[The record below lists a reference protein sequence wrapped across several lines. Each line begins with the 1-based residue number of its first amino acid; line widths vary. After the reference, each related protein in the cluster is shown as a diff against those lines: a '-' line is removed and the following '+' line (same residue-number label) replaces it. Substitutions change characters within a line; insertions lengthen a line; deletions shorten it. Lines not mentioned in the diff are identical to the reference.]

1 MALQRIYS
9 QRKLITAFVFLLTLA
24 IGLYGVTLG
33 HSLADAHLRA
43 QMSALGNAK
52 ARFLESRLGH
62 ILTSTRIMALEI
74 NRNNG
79 TINNFDE
86 FASEIISS
94 LGGISN
100 LQLAPD
106 GIVTE
111 IYPLVG
117 NEKALGHNILRDDKR
132 RDEALLA
139 IKERHLTL
147 AGPFELVQGGIAV
160 IGRYPVFLDAEVGS
174 RFWGFCSVVIYLE
187 ELLKQAYLED
197 LLEQGYGYQL
207 SRTDPVSKAPY
218 IFLKSG
224 FELEGISET
233 VSINVPNSSWLLT
246 VYEPHHGVELID
258 VLGGVLSVFFA
269 GLLAFLANYYMRKP
283 EVLKLI
289 VDEKTAELEQLAF
302 YDPLTGLAN
311 RRLLIEHLKYA
322 VNKSIRNNIQSAL
335 LYLDLDD
342 FKRIND
348 SLGHEIGDGLLEEV
362 STRIVN
368 NIRKGD
374 IAARL
379 GGDEFAVLFVNFS
392 STHNISQLVN
402 KLIQVIEAPM
412 LLQKKS
418 LSISTSIGITLIPTD
433 SDDVPTLLKN
443 ADIAMYAAKRK
454 GKGGFKFFDSALQQA
469 ALDRLRI
476 EEGLIQALERDEFRL
491 HYQPIVNLN
500 TEKVV
505 SYEALI
511 RWEHPESGLL
521 SPDKFIA
528 IAEESGILLHMGYW
542 AINQACLL
550 IKNTAYLGNA
560 RFGVAVNLSPRQFT
574 DAELVPTIER
584 FIENYE
590 IDAKYLEV
598 EVTETALMDCLDE
611 ACATLDKLRAMGI
624 NVAIDDFGTG
634 YSSLSLLKRLPVD
647 KLKIDRSFIM
657 DLETDESGRKI
668 VGTLISMAHTLELTV
683 VAEGIET
690 PSQCAILQSLGCE
703 QGQGYFFSKPKSI
716 EHYYEGLP

>member
-24 IGLYGVTLG
+24 IGFYGVTLG

-52 ARFLESRLGH
+52 ARFLESRLSH

-111 IYPLVG
+111 IYPLAG

-418 LSISTSIGITLIPTD
+418 LSISTSIGITLIPAD

-491 HYQPIVNLN
+491 YYQPIVNLN

-521 SPDKFIA
+521 SPDRFIA
-528 IAEESGILLHMGYW
+528 IAEESGILLQMGYW

-550 IKNTAYLGNA
+550 IKNTAYLGDE

-584 FIENYE
+584 FIKKYE

-690 PSQCAILQSLGCE
+690 PNQCAILQSLGCE